1 MKMILLIA
9 FLMPHCWMASKPS
22 LLTNTS
28 TPKTAEQLQ
37 LDIRVSCELITWKSC
52 EPNGISATVQVSIYI
67 NSPLN
72 PTIYLLA
79 AQQTVTIP
87 CGTVHRMDRPSFDK
101 NASLEGTD
109 GVPLVTK
116 YLNEKD
122 EDGSIFKKI
131 SYSIFDVLRALDK

>member
-9 FLMPHCWMASKPS
+9 FLMPHCWMVSKPS

-52 EPNGISATVQVSIYI
+52 EPNGISAKVRVNIYV
-67 NSPLN
+67 NN
-72 PTIYLLA
+72 PITPNTWLLA
-79 AQQTVTIP
+79 ATQVVEIP